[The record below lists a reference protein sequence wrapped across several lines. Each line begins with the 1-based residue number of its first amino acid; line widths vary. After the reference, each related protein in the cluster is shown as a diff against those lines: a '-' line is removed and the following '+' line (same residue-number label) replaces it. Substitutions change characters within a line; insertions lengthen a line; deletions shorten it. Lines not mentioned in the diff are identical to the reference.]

1 MSTAKS
7 TKQQYEAIKQDLMKD
22 IGVDNTMNTPRI
34 TKVVV
39 NVGIGRIIKDS
50 DRVQEVYDAI
60 RDITGQLPVKTLAK
74 KSIAGFKIRE
84 GQAVGIKVT
93 LRGQRMWDFLTRLVG
108 GALPRV
114 RDFQGIAMRSVD
126 NEGNLNIGIKEHTV
140 FPEVIAERVRTIF
153 SLQVTVSC
161 DANSREDAIKMYR
174 ALGFPL
180 HKEEAKK

>member
-1 MSTAKS
+1 MSAVKS
-7 TKQQYEAIKQDLMKD
+7 TKEQYESIKQQLMQD
-22 IGVDNTMNTPRI
+22 VGADNVMNTPRI

-39 NVGIGRIIKDS
+39 NVGIGRIIKES
-50 DRVQEVYDAI
+50 DRVQEVFDAI

-114 RDFQGIAMRSVD
+114 RDFQGIAVSAID
-126 NEGNLNIGIKEHTV
+126 QSGNLNIGIKEHTV
-140 FPEVIAERVRTIF
+140 FPEIIAERVRTIF

-161 DANSREDAIKMYR
+161 DASSKEDAEKMYR
-174 ALGFPL
+174 TLGFPL
-180 HKEEAKK
+180 QKREK